1 MIEDREP
8 TGDGASDVQEPKA
21 ENGAP
26 RKESNLAV
34 GSYVL
39 YNFGNT
45 VFAATILTLYFPLW
59 LTEEYGAGPAL
70 FNYATA
76 IASFLVVLTAP
87 ALGAICDLRQRRLPY
102 FVVFTLVAVLC
113 TAALGFSDEL
123 TGSLLVA
130 VVLFVVAVVAYNLIN
145 VPYYALLASVAAG
158 RGTGKIS
165 GYTQAA
171 GFIGTFIAVIGLTFL
186 VASETF
192 LGFTVGGPEEIR
204 QVLGPLGGWVQT
216 SAAAV
221 DSNTFLPTAIFFIIF
236 ALPAF
241 FFVRDIPVRA
251 PQPAKLGE
259 AYRGILAT
267 LKGIGAYAGL
277 GAYMVVTLLYM
288 EANFVA
294 IPNMTLFAQGVFGME
309 DQQISNLIILSL
321 PFSVLSAFGAGYV
334 SDKIGPKKTLLATM
348 VVWVVGIMAV
358 TFAWAPWVLFV
369 AAPLIFLANGAT
381 LAVGMVLVIA
391 LSPPAK
397 LGDFM
402 GLYVTVGMVSS
413 ALGPVIVGIL
423 LGVFGGLGTGAYR
436 IGMSSLAVAMV
447 LGIIIL
453 LLRVPDA
460 RTSEEAGT

>member
-8 TGDGASDVQEPKA
+8 TGDATSAAQEPTA

-26 RKESNLAV
+26 RKESNRAV
-34 GSYVL
+34 WSYVL
-39 YNFGNT
+39 FNLGDT
-45 VFAATILTLYFPLW
+45 PFAATILTLYFPLW
-59 LTEEYGAGPAL
+59 LTEQYGAGPAL

-76 IASFLVVLTAP
+76 LASLLVVLSAP
-87 ALGAICDLRQRRLPY
+87 ALGAICDLRQRRKPY
-102 FVVFTLVAVLC
+102 LVVLTLVTVFC
-113 TAALGFSDEL
+113 TFALAFTDEL

-130 VVLFVVAVVAYNLIN
+130 VVFFVVAVVAFNLIN
-145 VPYYALLASVAAG
+145 VPYYSLLASVAAG

-171 GFIGTFIAVIGLTFL
+171 GFIGAFIAVVGLTLL
-186 VASETF
+186 VAPETF
-192 LGFTVGGPEEIR
+192 LGFTVGGPGEIR
-204 QVLGPLGGWVQT
+204 QVFGPLGHWVQT
-216 SAAAV
+216 DAAAV
-221 DSNTFLPTAIFFIIF
+221 DSNTFMPTAIFFLIF

-241 FFVRDIPVRA
+241 FFVRDVPLRA

-259 AYRGILAT
+259 AYRGIFTT

-288 EANFVA
+288 EATLIA

-321 PFSVLSAFGAGYV
+321 PFAVLSAFGAGYV
-334 SDKIGPKKTLLATM
+334 SDKVGPKKTLLATM
-348 VVWVVGIMAV
+348 GVWVVGILAV

-391 LSPPAK
+391 LSPPEK

-402 GLYVTVGMVSS
+402 GLYVTVGMVASV
-413 ALGPVIVGIL
+413 LGPVIVALL

-447 LGIIIL
+447 LGVIIL

-460 RTSEEAGT
+460 RTSDAGT

>member
-1 MIEDREP
+1 MMEDREP
-8 TGDGASDVQEPKA
+8 TTDASSAVQEHRA

-76 IASFLVVLTAP
+76 IASFLVVLSAP
-87 ALGAICDLRQRRLPY
+87 ALGAIVDLRQRRKPY
-102 FVVFTLVAVLC
+102 FVVFTLVTVFC
-113 TAALGFSDEL
+113 TVGLAFSDEL
-123 TGSLLVA
+123 TGSLIVA
-130 VVLFVVAVVAYNLIN
+130 LVLFVVAVAAYNLIN

-171 GFIGTFIAVIGLTFL
+171 GFIGTFIAVIGLTLL
-186 VASETF
+186 VAPETF
-192 LGFTVGGPEEIR
+192 LGFKVGGPGEIR
-204 QVLGPLGGWVQT
+204 QVFGPLGVWVKT
-216 SAAAV
+216 SSAAV
-221 DSNTFLPTAIFFIIF
+221 DSNTFLPTAIFFLIF

-241 FFVRDIPVRA
+241 FFVRDVPVRA

-294 IPNMTLFAQGVFGME
+294 IPNMTLFAQGVFKMGN
-309 DQQISNLIILSL
+309 QTISNLIILSL
-321 PFSVLSAFGAGYV
+321 PFSVLAAFGAGYV
-334 SDKIGPKKTLLATM
+334 SDKVGPKKTLLATM
-348 VVWVVGIMAV
+348 GVWVVGILAV

-369 AAPLIFLANGAT
+369 ASPLLFLANGAT
-381 LAVGMVLVIA
+381 IAVGTVLVIA
-391 LSPPAK
+391 LSPPEK

-402 GLYVTVGMVSS
+402 GLYVTVGMVAS
-413 ALGPVIVGIL
+413 ALGPVIVAIL

-436 IGMSSLAVAMV
+436 IAISSLAVAMV
-447 LGIIIL
+447 LAFFLL

-460 RTSEEAGT
+460 RNPVART

>member
-8 TGDGASDVQEPKA
+8 TGDATSDVQEPTA

-45 VFAATILTLYFPLW
+45 PFAATILTLYFPLW
-59 LTEEYGAGPAL
+59 LTEEYAAGPAL
-70 FNYATA
+70 FNYVTA
-76 IASFLVVLTAP
+76 LASLLVVLIAP

-102 FVVFTLVAVLC
+102 FVGFTLVTVLC
-113 TAALGFSDEL
+113 TAGLAFSDDL

-130 VVLFVVAVVAYNLIN
+130 LVLFVVAVVAYNLIN

-171 GFIGTFIAVIGLTFL
+171 GFIGTFVAVIGLTLL
-186 VASETF
+186 VAPETF
-192 LGFTVGGPEEIR
+192 LGFTVGGPGEIR
-204 QVLGPLGGWVQT
+204 QVFGPLGGWVNT
-216 SAAAV
+216 AAAQA
-221 DSNTFLPTAIFFIIF
+221 DSNTFLPTAIFFLIF
-236 ALPAF
+236 AVPAF
-241 FFVRDIPVRA
+241 FFVRDVPLRA
-251 PQPAKLGE
+251 PQPARLGE
-259 AYRGILAT
+259 AYRSIFAT
-267 LKGIGAYAGL
+267 LRGIGAYAGL
-277 GAYMVVTLLYM
+277 GAYMVVTLLVM
-288 EANFVA
+288 EANFAA

-309 DQQISNLIILSL
+309 DQQISNLIIFSL
-321 PFSVLSAFGAGYV
+321 PFSVLAAFGAGYV
-334 SDKIGPKKTLLATM
+334 SDKVGPKKTLLATM
-348 VVWVVGIMAV
+348 GVWVAGIMAV

-381 LAVGMVLVIA
+381 IAVGTVLVIA
-391 LSPPAK
+391 LSPREK

-413 ALGPVIVGIL
+413 VLGPVIVGLL

-436 IGMSSLAVAMV
+436 IGMSSIAVAMV
-447 LGIIIL
+447 LGVIIL

-460 RTSEEAGT
+460 RTSEDAST

>member
-8 TGDGASDVQEPKA
+8 TGDATSAVQEHRE

-45 VFAATILTLYFPLW
+45 PFAATILTLYFPLW

-76 IASFLVVLTAP
+76 IASLLVVLSAP
-87 ALGAICDLRQRRLPY
+87 ALGAIVDLHQRRIPY
-102 FVVFTLVAVLC
+102 LVVFTLVTVLC
-113 TAALGFSDEL
+113 TIGLAFSDDL
-123 TGSLLVA
+123 TGSLFVA
-130 VVLFVVAVVAYNLIN
+130 LVLFVVAVVAYQLIN
-145 VPYYALLASVAAG
+145 VPYYALLPSVAAG

-165 GYTQAA
+165 GYAQAA
-171 GFIGTFIAVIGLTFL
+171 GFIGTFIAVVGLTLL
-186 VASETF
+186 VAPETF
-192 LGFTVGGPEEIR
+192 LGFTVGGPGEIR
-204 QVLGPLGGWVQT
+204 QVFGPLGHWVNT

-221 DSNTFLPTAIFFIIF
+221 DSNTFLPTAIFFLIF

-241 FFVRDIPVRA
+241 FFVSDVAERA
-251 PQPAKLGE
+251 PQPARLGE
-259 AYRGILAT
+259 AYRRILTTLRGIQ
-267 LKGIGAYAGL
+267 AYAGL
-277 GAYMVVTLLYM
+277 GTYLVVTLLFM
-288 EANFVA
+288 EATTIA

-321 PFSVLSAFGAGYV
+321 PFAVLSAFGAGYV
-334 SDKIGPKKTLLATM
+334 SDKVGPKKTLLATM
-348 VVWVVGIMAV
+348 GVWVVGIMAV

-391 LSPPAK
+391 LSPPEK

-413 ALGPVIVGIL
+413 VLGPVIVALL

-447 LGIIIL
+447 LGVIIL

-460 RTSEEAGT
+460 RTSEEAST

>member
-8 TGDGASDVQEPKA
+8 TGDGASDVQEPTA

-26 RKESNLAV
+26 EKESNRAV
-34 GSYVL
+34 WSYVL
-39 YNFGNT
+39 FNFGDT
-45 VFAATILTLYFPLW
+45 PFAATILTLFFPLW
-59 LTEEYGAGPAL
+59 LTEQYAAGPAL

-76 IASFLVVLTAP
+76 IASLLVVLIAP
-87 ALGAICDLRQRRLPY
+87 ALGAICDLSQRRLPY
-102 FVVFTLVAVLC
+102 LVVFTLVTVLC
-113 TAALGFSDEL
+113 TFALAFSDEL

-171 GFIGTFIAVIGLTFL
+171 GFIGTFIAVIGLTLL
-186 VASETF
+186 VAPETF
-192 LGFTVGGPEEIR
+192 LGFTVGGPGEIR
-204 QVLGPLGGWVQT
+204 QVFGPLGHWVQT
-216 SAAAV
+216 DTANA
-221 DSNTFLPTAIFFIIF
+221 DSNTFLPTAVFFLIF

-241 FFVRDIPVRA
+241 FFVRDVPLRA

-288 EANFVA
+288 EATLIA

-321 PFSVLSAFGAGYV
+321 PFAVLSAFGAGYV
-334 SDKIGPKKTLLATM
+334 SDKVGPKKTLLATM
-348 VVWVVGIMAV
+348 VVWTVGLMAV
-358 TFAWAPWVLFV
+358 TFAWAPWVLYV
-369 AAPLIFLANGAT
+369 AAPLILLANGAT
-381 LAVGMVLVIA
+381 LAVGTVLVIA
-391 LSPPAK
+391 LSPPEK

-402 GLYVTVGMVSS
+402 GLYVTVGMVASV
-413 ALGPVIVGIL
+413 LGPVIVAIL

-447 LGIIIL
+447 LGVIIL
-453 LLRVPDA
+453 LLRVPDV
-460 RTSEEAGT
+460 RTSEEAST

>member
-8 TGDGASDVQEPKA
+8 TGDGASDVQEPTA

-26 RKESNLAV
+26 KKESNRAV
-34 GSYVL
+34 WSYVL
-39 YNFGNT
+39 FNFGDT
-45 VFAATILTLYFPLW
+45 PFAATILTLYFPLW
-59 LTEEYGAGPAL
+59 LTEQYGAGPAL

-76 IASFLVVLTAP
+76 IASLLVVLIAP

-102 FVVFTLVAVLC
+102 LVVLTLVTVFC
-113 TAALGFSDEL
+113 TFALDFTDEL

-130 VVLFVVAVVAYNLIN
+130 IVFFVVAVVAYNLIN
-145 VPYYALLASVAAG
+145 VPYYALLRSAAAG

-171 GFIGTFIAVIGLTFL
+171 GFIGAFIAVVGLTLL
-186 VASETF
+186 VAPETF
-192 LGFTVGGPEEIR
+192 LGFTVGGPGEIR
-204 QVLGPLGGWVQT
+204 QVFGPLGHWVQT
-216 SAAAV
+216 DSAAV
-221 DSNTFLPTAIFFIIF
+221 DSNTFVPTAVFFLIF

-241 FFVRDIPVRA
+241 FFVRDVPLRA

-288 EANFVA
+288 EAQFIA
-294 IPNMTLFAQGVFGME
+294 IPNMTLFAQGVFGRGA
-309 DQQISNLIILSL
+309 QKISNLIILSL
-321 PFSVLSAFGAGYV
+321 PFAVLSAFGAGYV
-334 SDKIGPKKTLLATM
+334 SDKVGPKKTLLATM
-348 VVWVVGIMAV
+348 GVWVVGILAV

-391 LSPPAK
+391 LSPREK
-397 LGDFM
+397 LNEFM

-413 ALGPVIVGIL
+413 VLGPVIVAIL

-447 LGIIIL
+447 LGVILL

-460 RTSEEAGT
+460 RTSEEAST